1 MRRTVFNEDQ
11 DAFRET
17 VRALI
22 AKEVV
27 PQFPGWEA
35 AGAVS
40 RDFYHRLGELG
51 VLGMAIPEK
60 YGGSGEPSY
69 NFSAVLTEETMYAM
83 VGLGA
88 LRVHMDIVLPYF
100 LHYATEEQ
108 KERWLPGMASGEL
121 MTAIAMTE
129 PGTGSDVAGVRT
141 TAVRDGDHYVVNG
154 GKTFI
159 TGGMNADLVVTLV
172 RTSPALEGNRRTGL
186 SLIVLERTASGF
198 SVGPNLAKLGL
209 KAQDTVELSFVD
221 VGVPADNL
229 LGQEGQAFGYL
240 GHNLPQERL
249 SIAVGA
255 VASARA
261 ALDSTVEYV
270 KERKAFGTTIS
281 SFQNTKFVLAECA
294 ADLEAGQAVVDR
306 ALEEHD
312 RKQLTPVDAAK
323 VKLFSTELQA
333 KVVDKCLQLHGGYGY
348 MLEYPIARLYADA
361 RVTRIY
367 GGTSEIMKTIISK
380 SLGV

>member
-1 MRRTVFNEDQ
+1 MRRRVFNEDQ

-17 VRALI
+17 VRELI

-35 AGAVS
+35 AGAVP
-40 RDFYHRLGELG
+40 RDFYRRLGELG

-69 NFSAVLTEETMYAM
+69 KFSAVLTEETMYAM

-100 LHYATEEQ
+100 LRYATEEQ

-129 PGTGSDVAGVRT
+129 SGTGSDVSGIRT
-141 TAVRDGDHYVVNG
+141 TAVRDGDHYLVNG

-159 TGGMNADLVVTLV
+159 TGGMNADLILTVA
-172 RTSPALEGNRRTGL
+172 RTSPAQENNRRTGL
-186 SLIVLERTASGF
+186 SLIVLERTADGY

-221 VGVPADNL
+221 VRVPVDNL
-229 LGQEGQAFGYL
+229 VGQEGNAFQYL

-249 SIAVGA
+249 SIAVGS
-255 VASARA
+255 VASAHA

-294 ADLEAGQAVVDR
+294 TELEAAQAVVDR
-306 ALEEHD
+306 ALDEHD
-312 RKQLTPVDAAK
+312 RDELTPVDAAK
-323 VKLFSTELQA
+323 VKLFSTEVQA

>member
-27 PQFPGWEA
+27 PQFPDWEA

-40 RDFYHRLGELG
+40 RDFYRRLGELG

-69 NFSAVLTEETMYAM
+69 KFSAVLTEETMYAM

-186 SLIVLERTASGF
+186 SLIVLERTADGF
-198 SVGPNLAKLGL
+198 SVGPNLDKLGL

-221 VGVPADNL
+221 VRVPADNL

-312 RKQLTPVDAAK
+312 RNQLTPVDAAK